1 MGSGIKF
8 VDRDEQGNAVV
19 ANDYPWTNRRL
30 TDVLPTYQW
39 KIYDETR
46 KEQPLNI
53 NDITGMYDYD
63 NVYKKGN
70 SIAIGSGF
78 DGLGK
83 VLPAKWDQTKV
94 YDWDIME
101 TNLSSNQHQVSF
113 IYYDGSNNNSNAE
126 VNFWITT
133 TNQTT
138 GASSGQTFSP
148 TKTEKLK
155 DGWVKISFDLN
166 HIGNVT
172 KTNRISKIGL
182 QIRPQTK
189 NFKFNVGEFNIATAT
204 NQQTN
209 SVDITNPGV
218 EYAIKR
224 HNLTKEWFN
233 LRFSWKSQNV
243 NNLNYYAIYY
253 FADNKWYR
261 VGETTQNYY
270 FLKDL
275 TSTQQII
282 QLMIKP
288 VYNDNI
294 ATTGFVFNVRV
305 S

>member
-1 MGSGIKF
+1 MG
-8 VDRDEQGNAVV
+8 
-19 ANDYPWTNRRL
+19 
-30 TDVLPTYQW
+30 
-39 KIYDETR
+39 
-46 KEQPLNI
+46 
-53 NDITGMYDYD
+53 
-63 NVYKKGN
+63 
-70 SIAIGSGF
+70 
-78 DGLGK
+78 
-83 VLPAKWDQTKV
+83 
-94 YDWDIME
+94 

-166 HIGNVT
+166 HIGNVK

-270 FLKDL
+270 FLKNL
-275 TSTQQII
+275 TNTQQII

>member
-1 MGSGIKF
+1 MG
-8 VDRDEQGNAVV
+8 
-19 ANDYPWTNRRL
+19 
-30 TDVLPTYQW
+30 
-39 KIYDETR
+39 
-46 KEQPLNI
+46 
-53 NDITGMYDYD
+53 
-63 NVYKKGN
+63 
-70 SIAIGSGF
+70 
-78 DGLGK
+78 
-83 VLPAKWDQTKV
+83 
-94 YDWDIME
+94 

>member
-1 MGSGIKF
+1 MG
-8 VDRDEQGNAVV
+8 
-19 ANDYPWTNRRL
+19 
-30 TDVLPTYQW
+30 
-39 KIYDETR
+39 
-46 KEQPLNI
+46 
-53 NDITGMYDYD
+53 
-63 NVYKKGN
+63 
-70 SIAIGSGF
+70 
-78 DGLGK
+78 
-83 VLPAKWDQTKV
+83 
-94 YDWDIME
+94 

-166 HIGNVT
+166 HIENVK

-253 FADNKWYR
+253 FAD
-261 VGETTQNYY
+261 
-270 FLKDL
+270 
-275 TSTQQII
+275 
-282 QLMIKP
+282 
-288 VYNDNI
+288 
-294 ATTGFVFNVRV
+294 
-305 S
+305 